1 MDKPRTRAE
10 CANVPRPCP
19 FMTCRYNNGVYVVG
33 KVVHERPQ
41 SAEKSCAL
49 DLADRGESTLEEV
62 GNVLGV
68 TRERVR
74 QIETLGLEHL
84 RWRQVVRRLHR
95 DGLPEGKP
103 DREEGCPNTA

>member
-19 FMTCRYNNGVYVVG
+19 FATCRYNNQVYVVG
-33 KVVHERPQ
+33 KLVHERPQ
-41 SAEKSCAL
+41 GPATSCAL
-49 DLADRGESTLEEV
+49 DMAERGESTLTEV

-74 QIETLGLEHL
+74 QIETLGLEQL
-84 RWRQVVRRLHR
+84 RWKSVVRRIHR

-103 DREEGCPNTA
+103 DPSISLE